1 MQNDPLGLKNS
12 EKCTS
17 RSNTS
22 RSNKQV
28 QQVRD
33 KIYIPMS
40 TSI

>member
-12 EKCTS
+12 EKCTK
-17 RSNTS
+17 TLLEVT
-22 RSNKQV
+22 NKFSKLD
-28 QQVRD
+28 RD